1 MPVSAAITRFTGAL
15 NVSYIEPPTRS
26 KNPGVSPS
34 PNREVVATG
43 QMAEVNK
50 ERPKIPIVDVH
61 VWSVNGK
68 KTLSVFRKCH
78 QRAIVVLEFSPDG
91 QILLTIGQDDK
102 NTLKAYTW

>member
-1 MPVSAAITRFTGAL
+1 MDIKSLKQDFYNVQKNDLIAMAIT
-15 NVSYIEPPTRS
+15 
-26 KNPGVSPS
+26 

-43 QMAEVNK
+43 QMAEVDK